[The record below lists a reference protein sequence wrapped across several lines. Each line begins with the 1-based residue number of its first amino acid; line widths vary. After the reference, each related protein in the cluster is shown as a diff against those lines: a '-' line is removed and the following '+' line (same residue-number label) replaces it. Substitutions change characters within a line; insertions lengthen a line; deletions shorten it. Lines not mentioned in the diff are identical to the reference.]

1 MTEQTDGT
9 VERALD
15 DLCRLDD
22 EFGLTPEDVRWVRE
36 RAQTIRAALAAAGAG
51 AAEVDLADVLRAHA
65 YARRSGFCYDSRE
78 GKNGARCDWTPAP
91 EYDPETDRVYGE
103 RDQHADHVADEYV
116 AALLAAQ
123 GGAAPTVTA
132 EQVARAETVVYEWL
146 NRRAADSTGADETTT
161 VQALMRDVRAAHGIE
176 VTP

>member
-36 RAQTIRAALAAAGAG
+36 RAQTIRAA
-51 AAEVDLADVLRAHA
+51 
-65 YARRSGFCYDSRE
+65 
-78 GKNGARCDWTPAP
+78 
-91 EYDPETDRVYGE
+91 
-103 RDQHADHVADEYV
+103 
-116 AALLAAQ
+116 
-123 GGAAPTVTA
+123 
-132 EQVARAETVVYEWL
+132 
-146 NRRAADSTGADETTT
+146 
-161 VQALMRDVRAAHGIE
+161 HGIE